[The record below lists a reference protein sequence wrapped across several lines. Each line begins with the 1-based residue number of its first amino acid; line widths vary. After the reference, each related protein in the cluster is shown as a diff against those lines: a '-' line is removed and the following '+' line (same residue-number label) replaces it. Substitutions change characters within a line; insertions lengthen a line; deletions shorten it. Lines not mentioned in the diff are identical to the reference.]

1 MVTSHPSPKLPPF
14 PSSALLSHSKTS
26 LSASRYAPES
36 LSDNIFS
43 RQSDVWSFGVV
54 LYELFT
60 YSDKSCSPSAVSR
73 HPWIPDTFSSQLL
86 HHQSPS
92 CFCPG
97 SEGPSLRVRDRTSF
111 H

>member
-1 MVTSHPSPKLPPF
+1 MTSYPSPRLRPF
-14 PSSALLSHSKTS
+14 PSYALLSIPKAS
-26 LSASRYAPES
+26 LFPSRYAPES

-73 HPWIPDTFSSQLL
+73 HPWIPKTLL
-86 HHQSPS
+86 PTNP
-92 CFCPG
+92 FLANTRPVYARV
-97 SEGPSLRVRDRTSF
+97 PLLLRVPWSQ